1 MTDQKR
7 GKFIALE
14 GVEGAGKTTQIPLLE
29 KFLKSRG
36 IPVVTTLEPGGT
48 TVGRRIREILLDPAL
63 PAMAAITELLLYN
76 AARAQHVE
84 EVIRPAL
91 DAGAYVL
98 CDRFSDST
106 LAYQGYGR
114 GLDHEVINRL
124 DEIATGG
131 LMPELT
137 IILDLPVGVGLGRNA
152 GAGKI
157 DRMELES
164 LEFHERVKSGFHE
177 IAARKAHAA
186 LISADGSPE
195 EVQQK
200 IQKVVSERLRL
211 CL

>member
-36 IPVVTTLEPGGT
+36 ISVVTTLEPGGT
-48 TVGRRIREILLDPAL
+48 TIGRRIREILLDPAL

-91 DAGAYVL
+91 DTGTYLL

-124 DEIATGG
+124 DKISTGG
-131 LMPELT
+131 LVPDLT
-137 IILDLPVGVGLGRNA
+137 IILDLPVNVGLGRNA

-164 LEFHERVKSGFHE
+164 LEFHERVKNGFHK

-186 LISADGSPE
+186 LVSADGSTK
-195 EVQQK
+195 EVQQR
-200 IQKVVSERLRL
+200 IQEIVSERL